1 MTPRFLF
8 KKIINNIIKNNKK
21 KVVPYS
27 IYLKTELKRDKN
39 KRIKAIKEWYDH
51 INK

>member
-1 MTPRFLF
+1 MTPRILF
-8 KKIINNIIKNNKK
+8 ITIINNIIKNNKK

-39 KRIKAIKEWYDH
+39 KRIKAIKEWNDH